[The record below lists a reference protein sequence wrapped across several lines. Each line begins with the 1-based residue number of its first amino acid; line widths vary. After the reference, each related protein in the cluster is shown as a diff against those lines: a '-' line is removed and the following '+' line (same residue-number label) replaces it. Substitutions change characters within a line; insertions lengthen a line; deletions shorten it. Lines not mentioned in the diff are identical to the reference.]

1 MDHVVTIENEEND
14 KKEENSFENSFDV
27 IKSRYSYYSYDNK
40 LTAHKP
46 YDFFRSNSSKFND
59 AVSADS
65 LPKEDACASDLKQ
78 TSHPSSKSS
87 MEIIHGTI
95 YTNNDISEISISSN
109 SVEIS
114 ISSNSVEI
122 SISSNSVE
130 EHREF
135 KKFDLPTYRSLSFC
149 VMKDQPPTYH
159 EVTGIKP
166 HADEVRNISKK

>member
-27 IKSRYSYYSYDNK
+27 IKNRYSYYSYDNK

-95 YTNNDISEISISSN
+95 YTNNNIS
-109 SVEIS
+109 
-114 ISSNSVEI
+114 EI

>member
-14 KKEENSFENSFDV
+14 KKEENSFENSFEV
-27 IKSRYSYYSYDNK
+27 IKNRYSYYSYDNK

-46 YDFFRSNSSKFND
+46 YDLFRSNSSKSND

-65 LPKEDACASDLKQ
+65 LPKEDACVSDLKQ

-95 YTNNDISEISISSN
+95 YTNNDIS
-109 SVEIS
+109 
-114 ISSNSVEI
+114 EI